1 MTTEG
6 RKVCTEEFKVS
17 GEALLAKIREI
28 VHEGNVRRVI
38 IRNEE
43 GKALIDIPLSMG
55 VVGAL
60 LAPQLAAVG
69 AIAALITHG
78 TLAVE
83 KVSDEESD
91 SGPGASAS

>member
-1 MTTEG
+1 MKRHTNH
-6 RKVCTEEFKVS
+6 KH
-17 GEALLAKIREI
+17 LLMAY
-28 VHEGNVRRVI
+28 
-38 IRNEE
+38 
-43 GKALIDIPLSMG
+43 